1 MSSVQTPATPGN
13 GSPGATPSAAT
24 PSSAEPSSAEPTA
37 SGSSSGWRADP
48 GTDSGP
54 GQRVLTPD
62 SVGVVVIGRNEG
74 ERLKRC
80 LRSLLDQGAGPIVY
94 VDSGSSDDSVAFS
107 RSQGVIVVN
116 LDTSI
121 PFTMARGR
129 NAGFSELQRLFP
141 ALRWVQFVDGDCE
154 VRADWIARARD
165 AFVDRPDVAA
175 VCGRRR
181 ERHPEASIY
190 NRLADMEWNAP
201 LGEVEECGGDVLFRS
216 PVFHELGGFNP
227 RMIAGEEPELCVRV
241 RGAGY
246 KVLRIDSEMTLHDAA
261 ITRFSQ
267 WWTRA
272 VRGGHS
278 YAEGMALHG
287 SGASRHNVRRTL
299 SALGYGL
306 GLPAL
311 WCGTLVFAAL
321 GIGFGPLVSAGVLI
335 GVPALYLR
343 AALGAYRERRR
354 QDDPRRFAAMY
365 AGFCMLG
372 KLPET
377 LGILTYWSNRL
388 RGRYS
393 GLMEYKAAPM
403 GAAPISGATGTE
415 AAGPSGASRS
425 C

>member
-1 MSSVQTPATPGN
+1 MSSV
-13 GSPGATPSAAT
+13 PSS
-24 PSSAEPSSAEPTA
+24 PSSAAPPAGAPRAPASEPPAITA
-37 SGSSSGWRADP
+37 
-48 GTDSGP
+48 DSI
-54 GQRVLTPD
+54 TAD

-80 LRSLLDQGAGPIVY
+80 LRSLLAQGAGPIVY
-94 VDSGSSDDSVAFS
+94 VDSGSTDDSVEFS
-107 RSQGVIVVN
+107 RSLGVVVVN

-129 NAGFSELQRLFP
+129 NAGFTELQRRFP
-141 ALRWVQFVDGDCE
+141 TLRWVQFVDGDCE
-154 VRADWIARARD
+154 VRPDWIARARA
-165 AFVDRPDVAA
+165 AFAERPEVAA

-216 PVFHELGGFNP
+216 GVFLEVGGFNP

-246 KVLRIDSEMTLHDAA
+246 KVLRIDAEMTLHDAA

-278 YAEGMALHG
+278 FAEGMAMHG
-287 SGASRHNVRRTL
+287 SGPTRHNVRHTL
-299 SALGYGL
+299 SALFYGL
-306 GLPAL
+306 GLPVL
-311 WCGTLVFAAL
+311 WSGTLVFAAL
-321 GIGFGPLVSAGVLI
+321 GIGFGPLSALVLVA
-335 GVPALYLR
+335 VPAAYAR

-354 QDDPRRFAAMY
+354 RQDPRGHAALY

-393 GLMEYKAAPM
+393 GLMEYKPAPVARAAAPAEAGQGASPAAPGPAARPATSSN
-403 GAAPISGATGTE
+403 GAARP
-415 AAGPSGASRS
+415 